1 MIRIAIVD
9 DKPSIRKLVKVKLSP
24 CRDMEV
30 VMEAANGADFL
41 EQLKKMDVGSFP
53 DVTLMDI
60 EMPEMDGIET
70 IRIASVLYPGIKF
83 VVLTVFDDDDK
94 IFEAIKSGAAGYLLK
109 DESQDVIQQ
118 VINDMLEMTGSPMSP
133 SIARKALQLLNKAIL
148 PEREKSVKAQP
159 LALLTARE
167 KEILSLQ
174 VEGFDYKEIGEQLFI
189 SHNTVRT
196 HICNIYEKLH
206 VTSKAQAIHIA
217 IKHRIN

>member
-24 CRDMEV
+24 CRNMEV

-41 EQLKKMDVGSFP
+41 EQLKKIDVGSFP